1 MDEESVKSMQKTI
14 LTKSMRQLELGEIVS
29 KLKRHWK
36 LQKRIK
42 QQSQQSQT

>member
-1 MDEESVKSMQKTI
+1 MDEESVKSTQKII

-29 KLKRHWK
+29 KLKWK

-42 QQSQQSQT
+42 QSQQSQT